1 MKNKIFILLLV
12 NIVLFLFIFYNSE
25 DQSKDNSLDDIAFS
39 TLSQFNSF
47 SIETSDN
54 RQLEVVNEED
64 KLWHSTAPISWE
76 ISQFLVSELIAH
88 LANLEAIHF
97 SNAEELYAKGEK
109 FSDYGIS
116 DNSQKLHLHANGS
129 SLTLTKGNPT
139 RDQNF
144 YYFLVQHTK
153 QKKALWKIEKSFTK
167 FFKLSLIEWIDRSI
181 LKSPIFSI
189 DKITLNTEE
198 QNDSK
203 IVRLSRNEDRWK
215 MLLPMVSEV
224 DQNELLFLLNKIA
237 TIEIEDIVDPDL
249 VPEMPSWDCNF
260 TFNAMTENTSIRF
273 QYFEH
278 ENQNILVCSSSSWKP
293 RFLIN
298 PESKSIF
305 EDWSNRIRNKK
316 LWNLSLEK
324 IEKIKIRNSENT
336 LTLRR
341 KDFTSWVGNQSE
353 SNSSQ
358 QKTYALDS
366 TKIDEFIHQL
376 NDIQISELLR
386 FNPTQD
392 DLTNE
397 GFGRPSHTLEI
408 EFSDSTKS
416 QIQINKTSEE
426 VSFWKLFVME
436 KSLICLT
443 QTNWE
448 MILRTDIKE
457 FMTREVAETD
467 ASYERIEFILQ
478 EDNSSVVTIS
488 EESHGELFQMICEIR
503 AEEILNDILD
513 PDGIWH
519 EGNWIPWTFKANFF
533 DNSGIKNSIF
543 FCKNS
548 SHWFGGTMYNEI
560 TFSLPLPVSDSL
572 SRLLLQ
578 E

>member
-1 MKNKIFILLLV
+1 M
-12 NIVLFLFIFYNSE
+12 
-25 DQSKDNSLDDIAFS
+25 
-39 TLSQFNSF
+39 
-47 SIETSDN
+47 
-54 RQLEVVNEED
+54 
-64 KLWHSTAPISWE
+64 
-76 ISQFLVSELIAH
+76 
-88 LANLEAIHF
+88 
-97 SNAEELYAKGEK
+97 
-109 FSDYGIS
+109 
-116 DNSQKLHLHANGS
+116 
-129 SLTLTKGNPT
+129 
-139 RDQNF
+139 
-144 YYFLVQHTK
+144 
-153 QKKALWKIEKSFTK
+153 
-167 FFKLSLIEWIDRSI
+167 
-181 LKSPIFSI
+181 KSPISI

-278 ENQNILVCSSSSWKP
+278 ENQNILVCSSPSWKP

-305 EDWSNRIRNKK
+305 ENWSNRIRNKK

-408 EFSDSTKS
+408 EFSNSTKS

-457 FMTREVAETD
+457 FMTREVGETMPPMKEL
-467 ASYERIEFILQ
+467 SYLTRRQL
-478 EDNSSVVTIS
+478 
-488 EESHGELFQMICEIR
+488 
-503 AEEILNDILD
+503 
-513 PDGIWH
+513 
-519 EGNWIPWTFKANFF
+519 
-533 DNSGIKNSIF
+533 
-543 FCKNS
+543 
-548 SHWFGGTMYNEI
+548 FGGYH
-560 TFSLPLPVSDSL
+560 F
-572 SRLLLQ
+572 
-578 E
+578 

>member
-12 NIVLFLFIFYNSE
+12 NIFLFLFIFYKSE
-25 DQSKDNSLDDIAFS
+25 NQTKGNSLDEIAFS
-39 TLSQFNSF
+39 ALSQFNSF
-47 SIETSDN
+47 SIKTSDN

-88 LANLEAIHF
+88 LANIEAIHF

-116 DNSQKLHLHANGS
+116 DKSQKIHLHANDS
-129 SLTLTKGNPT
+129 SLILTKGNPT

-153 QKKALWKIEKSFTK
+153 QKKALWKIEKSFAK

-237 TIEIEDIVDPDL
+237 TIEIEDIVDPGL
-249 VPEMPSWDCNF
+249 TPEMPSWDCNF

-293 RFLIN
+293 SFLIN
-298 PESKSIF
+298 PKSKSIF

-324 IEKIKIRNSENT
+324 IEKIKIRNSENS

-353 SNSSQ
+353 SNSSV

-366 TKIDEFIHQL
+366 TKIAEFILQL

-386 FNPTQD
+386 FNPNHDELTQ
-392 DLTNE
+392 E
-397 GFGRPSHTLEI
+397 GFGSPSHTLEI
-408 EFSDSTKS
+408 EFADSTKS

-443 QTNWE
+443 QTNWD

-457 FMTREVAETD
+457 FMTREVGETG
-467 ASYERIEFILQ
+467 ASYERIEFIIK
-478 EDNSSVVTIS
+478 EDNSSFVTIS
-488 EESHGELFQMICEIR
+488 EDSHGELFQIISEIK
-503 AEEILNDILD
+503 AEEILSDSLD

-533 DNSGIKNSIF
+533 DHSGIKNSIF
-543 FCKNS
+543 LCKNT
-548 SHWFGGTMYNEI
+548 SHWFGGTAYNEI

-572 SRLLLQ
+572 SRLLLK